1 MRNLINSRINLL
13 NQLIEHRH
21 CFFVAS
27 AAAVPQAVAMQA
39 FSVERTSMT
48 GAEREMQAE
57 LWGVINGPVNS
68 IKNVTKPAL
77 N

>member
-1 MRNLINSRINLL
+1 MNIDTVF
-13 NQLIEHRH
+13 
-21 CFFVAS
+21 CVAS

-57 LWGVINGPVNS
+57 LRDVINGPVNS
-68 IKNVTKPAL
+68 I
-77 N
+77 